1 MLCSESEH
9 SATMVIQFS
18 VLVTSS
24 LQLQIFSVKLLVVL
38 VPSTRIS
45 IRCVVTWMKN
55 TIIFP

>member
-9 SATMVIQFS
+9 SVTTVIQFS

-24 LQLQIFSVKLLVVL
+24 LHLQLYSVKLHVML

-55 TIIFP
+55 TVIFP